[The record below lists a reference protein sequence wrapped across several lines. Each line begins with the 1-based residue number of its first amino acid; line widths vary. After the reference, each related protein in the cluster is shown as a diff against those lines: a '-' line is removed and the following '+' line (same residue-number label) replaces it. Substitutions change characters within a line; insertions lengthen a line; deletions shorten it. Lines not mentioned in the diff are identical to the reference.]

1 MDDLAP
7 IFLFLLVRSTQFP
20 SLAYS
25 SSRFCLLSLSPEQ
38 RMQNEGR
45 VVALLEGALRILL
58 EEWDSQF
65 AKPS

>member
-7 IFLFLLVRSTQFP
+7 IFLYLLVKSEKFP
-20 SLAYS
+20 AVAYS
-25 SSRFCLLSLSPEQ
+25 SCKFCLLSLSAEQ

-65 AKPS
+65 ANPS